1 MYVIGK
7 KVVFKYTKKD
17 RNLLNEFNKFIT
29 AIETAVWKN
38 GQDVKD
44 SFKDADHIGE
54 NIYIFN
60 IKSSRSLLL
69 IYFDDNEIEI
79 VWAGS
84 HNDYERLFKNNK
96 STILK
101 YLKKKGY

>member
-17 RNLLNEFNKFIT
+17 KNLLNEFNKCIT
-29 AIETAVWKN
+29 AIEKSVWKN
-38 GQDVKD
+38 GQDVKNTFND
-44 SFKDADHIGE
+44 VDHIGE

-69 IYFDDNEIEI
+69 IYFDENEIEI

-84 HNDYERLFKNNK
+84 HNNYEKLFKNNK
-96 STILK
+96 SAILK
-101 YLKKKGY
+101 YLKAKGY